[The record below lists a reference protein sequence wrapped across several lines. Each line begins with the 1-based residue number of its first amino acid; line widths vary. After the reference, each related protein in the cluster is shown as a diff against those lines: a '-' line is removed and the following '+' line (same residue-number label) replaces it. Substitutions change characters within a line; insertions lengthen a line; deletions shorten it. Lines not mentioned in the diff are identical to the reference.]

1 VFSAALLRYEINGYR
16 VEPAYLDDRYTS
28 LARTLLLHYQAFE
41 GKPYRDLEKAL
52 AELSSTDHHE
62 SRVIRGLRQ
71 VIEECLDLSVA
82 SPMEPKRIREA
93 VFVLRAKDQELDP
106 ETVYRRAAAELG
118 LLDQPLQGYLYAD
131 LRPERLIHFSPE
143 PLTAPEIL
151 SRYNFRLLQGLFLHA
166 ERVDIESD
174 GNARAIYR
182 FAKLN
187 GLMVDARRGQGKGRE
202 LCLEIS
208 GPLSLFQHTRRYGLA
223 LARFLPACA
232 VSERYSI
239 KARLALHGR
248 RLQLEVT
255 HADRVLSTHRPPRLF
270 DSKLEERFYKDFVR
284 LGSRWSMAREEQLI
298 PVGTTV
304 FLPDFSFRLESRPE
318 LRVDLE
324 ILGFWTRDYLARK
337 RSILSRLPD
346 LKIILCVDRKL
357 VCDRKPAS
365 FPSIEFTGRVPAEK
379 VLEALE
385 GFDKADKT

>member
-1 VFSAALLRYEINGYR
+1 MFSAALLRYEINGYR

-28 LARTLLLHYQAFE
+28 LARALLLHYQAFE

-106 ETVYRRAAAELG
+106 EAVYRRAAAELG

-187 GLMVDARRGQGKGRE
+187 GLMVEARRGQGKGRE

-232 VSERYSI
+232 VSERHDPTAGLTISGYSRASRSAVAI
-239 KARLALHGR
+239 ASSNRPSATSSSSSPVSQKRTPSAMKSG
-248 RLQLEVT
+248 
-255 HADRVLSTHRPPRLF
+255 SPPRA
-270 DSKLEERFYKDFVR
+270 STTRASSRFPF
-284 LGSRWSMAREEQLI
+284 SRSA
-298 PVGTTV
+298 V
-304 FLPDFSFRLESRPE
+304 
-318 LRVDLE
+318 
-324 ILGFWTRDYLARK
+324 ARK
-337 RSILSRLPD
+337 P
-346 LKIILCVDRKL
+346 VQ
-357 VCDRKPAS
+357 
-365 FPSIEFTGRVPAEK
+365 
-379 VLEALE
+379 
-385 GFDKADKT
+385 